1 MGAELERRQRVTPG
15 SLTLLFN
22 ECCPFYM
29 SIGMSYKEFWEG
41 DVCLPRIY
49 MQAYEIQQ
57 KRRLQEMNYSAWLS
71 GVYIMRAYEVVMH
84 NAFAEQGTEPV
95 QYYSKPIELTRE
107 QAAESNDEDIEFERL
122 RVQVA
127 LDNFIK
133 SFKKEGDHG

>member
-1 MGAELERRQRVTPG
+1 MGAELERRQRITPG
-15 SLTLLFN
+15 SLTQLFD

-29 SIGMSYKEFWEG
+29 SIGMSYNEFWEG

-71 GVYIMRAYEVVMH
+71 GVYTMRAYEVVMH
-84 NAFAEQGTEPV
+84 NAFAKQGTEPA

-107 QAAESNDEDIEFERL
+107 QAADPTEDDIEFERL
-122 RVQVA
+122 KVQVA
-127 LDNFIK
+127 LDNFIN
-133 SFKKEGDHG
+133 SFKKGE